1 VKRIAVIGELN
12 LDLIVTSPTG
22 LPEAGKE
29 KLLSNMHLVLGSSSA
44 ISASQFARLGNEVFF
59 SSVVGDDNFGRR
71 ALTALQALG
80 VITDTVVV
88 DPSQRTGLTISIV
101 AEGDRA
107 QITYAGCILEMCY
120 DRIDWDAIRTC
131 DHLHIGS
138 FFIQDK
144 LRPDCPRIFKQAK
157 EMGLTTSLDT
167 GWDVSDEWD
176 GGLQE
181 TLDYTDVFLPNEMES
196 PRVAGCDTPE
206 EALEILS
213 KRVSVIVVKLG
224 KRGAMASAKGE
235 TVFRPGFVV
244 NAIDTTGAGDSFDSG
259 FLHSWLHG
267 ASLADCLDLGNATG
281 ALSTRAAGG
290 TGSQATLAKAEAW
303 IKTAQRRDNRD

>member
-1 VKRIAVIGELN
+1 MKRIAVIGELN

-22 LPEAGKE
+22 LPEAGTE
-29 KLLSNMHLVLGSSSA
+29 KLLSDMHLVLGSSSA
-44 ISASQFARLGNEVFF
+44 ISASQFARLGNEVLF

-71 ALTALQALG
+71 ALTALQGLG
-80 VITDTVVV
+80 VNTDTVVV
-88 DPSQRTGLTISIV
+88 DPSLRTGLTISIV
-101 AEGDRA
+101 AHGDRA
-107 QITYAGCILEMCY
+107 QITYAGAILEMTY
-120 DRIDWDAIRTC
+120 DRIDFDRLRMC

-138 FFIQDK
+138 FFLQEQ

-167 GWDVSDEWD
+167 GWDASGQWD

-181 TLDYTDVFLPNEMES
+181 TLEYTDVFLPNEMES
-196 PRVAGCDTPE
+196 PQIARCETPE

-213 KRVSVIVVKLG
+213 HRVAVIVVKLG
-224 KRGAMASAKGE
+224 KRGAMARAKDE

-259 FLHSWLHG
+259 FLHGWLHG
-267 ASLADCLDLGNATG
+267 ANLIDCLDLGNATG

-290 TGSQATLAKAEAW
+290 TGAQATLAKAQAW
-303 IKTAQRRDNRD
+303 IKTAQRRESNT